1 MKIVSIA
8 SELDPYF
15 KTGGLADVVRS
26 LPKSLHRLNNEIIII
41 VPFYKK
47 ALAKDKYKL
56 EKIYKDV
63 QLYIDKE
70 NEVTVSYY
78 RTELLPKLKVYFVSN
93 DKYFS
98 RYKKL
103 YGSQHENAR
112 FYLFN
117 IAALKLISLLKFEA
131 DIIHCHDWQTGLIPY
146 LKKTRFKKSETLK
159 KAATV
164 FTIHNIIF
172 QLGNNWWEVP
182 VNKKDN
188 GQGALPLFNNIDIEY
203 INFAKRGIIY
213 ADIINTVSETY
224 ARQILYRSI
233 GQDLHRILKNRKH
246 KLFGVVNG
254 IDYKEYNP
262 KTDRGLYKKYG
273 ISKLH
278 RKVLNKKY
286 LQKYYKLPLDEK
298 TPLIVSTCRIAEQ
311 KGFDL
316 ILDILS
322 TLLKRNVQI
331 IIMGDG
337 DKEYIKKLNK
347 IKRKNPKKLII
358 TNFDRKMETSLYAGA
373 DLFLLSSRFEP
384 CGINQLISFRY
395 GCVPVVRSTGG
406 LGDTV
411 INFDPQDYIGN
422 GFTFKRYNPQ
432 ELLVALTRALE
443 TYKYKDVWKTLVRRG
458 MKASFSW
465 ELPAQRYLKLY
476 KKAINFKHEKDNLG

>member
-1 MKIVSIA
+1 
-8 SELDPYF
+8 
-15 KTGGLADVVRS
+15 
-26 LPKSLHRLNNEIIII
+26 
-41 VPFYKK
+41 
-47 ALAKDKYKL
+47 
-56 EKIYKDV
+56 
-63 QLYIDKE
+63 
-70 NEVTVSYY
+70 
-78 RTELLPKLKVYFVSN
+78 
-93 DKYFS
+93 
-98 RYKKL
+98 
-103 YGSQHENAR
+103 
-112 FYLFN
+112 
-117 IAALKLISLLKFEA
+117 
-131 DIIHCHDWQTGLIPY
+131 
-146 LKKTRFKKSETLK
+146 
-159 KAATV
+159 
-164 FTIHNIIF
+164 
-172 QLGNNWWEVP
+172 
-182 VNKKDN
+182 
-188 GQGALPLFNNIDIEY
+188 LPLFNNIDIEY
-203 INFAKRGIIY
+203 INFVKRGIIY

-316 ILDILS
+316 ILEILC
-322 TLLKRNVQI
+322 TLLKRNVQV

-422 GFTFKRYNPQ
+422 GFTFKRYDSQ